1 VLSDLIIHARY
12 CRRIPVLTETAAR
25 QGDSS
30 ARVCGDNQKRYTP
43 GFTALTER
51 GVVPSW
57 SLVRCDGGRNWI
69 LLQLITIIILR
80 VLSGDPGRYGAAT
93 SRVFTIYEIF

>member
-1 VLSDLIIHARY
+1 
-12 CRRIPVLTETAAR
+12 
-25 QGDSS
+25 
-30 ARVCGDNQKRYTP
+30 
-43 GFTALTER
+43 ALTER

-93 SRVFTIYEIF
+93 SRVFTIYENFSGKSRSVLLLFN

>member
-1 VLSDLIIHARY
+1 M
-12 CRRIPVLTETAAR
+12 
-25 QGDSS
+25 
-30 ARVCGDNQKRYTP
+30 CGDNQKRYTP

-80 VLSGDPGRYGAAT
+80 VLSGDPGRYGAANP
-93 SRVFTIYEIF
+93 RVFTIYENFSGKSRSVLLLFN